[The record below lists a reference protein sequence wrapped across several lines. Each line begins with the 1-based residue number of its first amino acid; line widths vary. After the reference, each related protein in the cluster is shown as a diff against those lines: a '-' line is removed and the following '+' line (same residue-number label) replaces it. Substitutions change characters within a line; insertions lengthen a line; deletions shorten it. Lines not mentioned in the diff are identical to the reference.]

1 MAERK
6 EPREKTESQK
16 GATMKREDVSK
27 IFAEATPE
35 QIDKILDLNSAD
47 IGKAKKGFDDLKAE
61 LETAKQ
67 TITDINKQYDDLKAA
82 NASAE
87 DYKTKYDELVADNKR
102 KAEEQAARE
111 LESAERAEF
120 DSYFAEQKKEWY
132 NQMTADGYFAKYRA
146 AKNDP
151 ANKAKTTAD
160 ILHNLTKDDSTA
172 FKGVA
177 PEVKLGG
184 AKPIGGGE
192 NRMAELYKNNPFF
205 KG

>member
-1 MAERK
+1 
-6 EPREKTESQK
+6 
-16 GATMKREDVSK
+16 MKREDVSK
-27 IFAEATPE
+27 IFAEATAE

-102 KAEEQAARE
+102 KADEQAARE
-111 LESAERAEF
+111 LEAAERAEF
-120 DSYFAEQKKEWY
+120 DEYFTEQKKEWY
-132 NQMTADGYFAKYRA
+132 NQMTADGYFEKYRA

-192 NRMAELYKNNPFF
+192 NRMAELYKNNPFY

>member
-6 EPREKTESQK
+6 EPRKKTESQK
-16 GATMKREDVSK
+16 GENMKREDVSK
-27 IFAEATPE
+27 IFTEATPE

-47 IGKAKKGFDDLKAE
+47 IGKAKKGFDDLKAD

-102 KAEEQAARE
+102 KADEQAARE
-111 LESAERAEF
+111 LEAAERAEF
-120 DSYFAEQKKEWY
+120 DGYFTEQKKEWY

-146 AKNDP
+146 AKIDP
-151 ANKAKTTAD
+151 VNKGKMMAD
-160 ILHNLTKDDSTA
+160 ILHNLTKDDPTA
-172 FKGVA
+172 FKGVQ

>member
-1 MAERK
+1 
-6 EPREKTESQK
+6 
-16 GATMKREDVSK
+16 MKREDVSK
-27 IFAEATPE
+27 IFAEATAE

-47 IGKAKKGFDDLKAE
+47 IGKAKKGFDDLKAD

-102 KAEEQAARE
+102 KADEQAARE
-111 LESAERAEF
+111 LKAAERAEF
-120 DSYFAEQKKEWY
+120 DKYINEVRPKGWKKEMYANSYFDLYCE
-132 NQMTADGYFAKYRA
+132 AKA
-146 AKNDP
+146 QSE
-151 ANKAKTTAD
+151 NKAKTTAD
-160 ILHNLTKDDSTA
+160 IIHELIKDDTTSFVGNEA
-172 FKGVA
+172 
-177 PEVKLGG
+177 EIKLGG
-184 AKPIGGGE
+184 AKPIGGGA

>member
-1 MAERK
+1 
-6 EPREKTESQK
+6 
-16 GATMKREDVSK
+16 MKREDVSK
-27 IFAEATPE
+27 IFAEATAD

-102 KAEEQAARE
+102 KADEQAARE
-111 LESAERAEF
+111 LEAAERAEF
-120 DSYFAEQKKEWY
+120 DGYFTEQKKEWY

-146 AKNDP
+146 VKTDP

-172 FKGVA
+172 FKGIA

-184 AKPIGGGE
+184 AKPTIWI
-192 NRMAELYKNNPFF
+192 AYKNRLPNGKRFLFF
-205 KG
+205 RYIRLFGFIPE

>member
-1 MAERK
+1 MR
-6 EPREKTESQK
+6 REEIKS
-16 GATMKREDVSK
+16 
-27 IFAEATPE
+27 IFADATDE
-35 QIDKILDLNSAD
+35 QLKAVMDLNGAD
-47 IGKAKKGFDDLKAE
+47 VEKVKSKVTA
-61 LETAKQ
+61 LETE
-67 TITDINKQYDDLKAA
+67 LKEKKADFDKLNTEFEALKTA

-87 DYKTKYDELVADNKR
+87 DYKTKYDELVAENKR
-102 KAEEQAARE
+102 KADEQAARE
-111 LESAERAEF
+111 LEAAERTEF
-120 DSYFAEQKKEWY
+120 DEYFTEQKKEWY